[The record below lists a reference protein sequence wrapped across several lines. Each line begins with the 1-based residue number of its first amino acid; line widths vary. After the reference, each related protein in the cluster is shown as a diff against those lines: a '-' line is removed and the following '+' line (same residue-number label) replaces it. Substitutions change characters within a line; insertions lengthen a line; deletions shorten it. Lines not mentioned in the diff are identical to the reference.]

1 MATARSNLGL
11 YMEMSSHSL
20 VKVARGD
27 WEVVPD
33 VIERMF
39 RTRALYWP

>member
-11 YMEMSSHSL
+11 YMRMSLHSL

-33 VIERMF
+33 GIELMTVNAF
-39 RTRALYWP
+39 V